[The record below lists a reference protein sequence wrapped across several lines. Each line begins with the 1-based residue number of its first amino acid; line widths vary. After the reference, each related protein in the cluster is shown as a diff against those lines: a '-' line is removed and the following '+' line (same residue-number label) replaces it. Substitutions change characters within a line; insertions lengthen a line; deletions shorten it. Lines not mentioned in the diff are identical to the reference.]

1 MSGQLTIDRAT
12 LERLRAHAAS
22 ASRLIG
28 HIDALATG
36 PLADHVDTI
45 AYELGEL
52 LGNPHLIAAPVPSAR
67 STFALDVVLDGVP
80 ELVAPDAIAASRT
93 LMTDDGMRHEL
104 AELPSAF
111 TDDESTRPHVRQ
123 LRQAHGRQCQRVVRL
138 RRPAHGRQRLAVE
151 KVRTTS
157 GTRQVETGWGRFTIP
172 AVLLALLGVLSLLV
186 LGACQVDT
194 AAGATPT
201 VPAIHARAACLPEL
215 ATEGP

>member
-1 MSGQLTIDRAT
+1 MSGQITIDRAT

-22 ASRLIG
+22 ASSLIG

-80 ELVAPDAIAASRT
+80 ELVAPDAPTASRT
-93 LMTDDGMRHEL
+93 LIADDGMRHKL
-104 AELPSAF
+104 TELPSAF
-111 TDDESTRPHVRQ
+111 TDDAATRPHQQLPPTHVRP
-123 LRQAHGRQCQRVVRL
+123 CQRAMRP
-138 RRPAHGRQRLAVE
+138 RRPVHRRQRPGVE
-151 KVRTTS
+151 KVLTTS
-157 GTRQVETGWGRFTIP
+157 GTKQVESGWGRFTIA
-172 AVLLALLGVLSLLV
+172 AVLLALLGVISLLT

-194 AAGATPT
+194 AAGATAT
-201 VPAIHARAACLPEL
+201 HARAMFLPGAL

>member
-1 MSGQLTIDRAT
+1 MSGRITIDRAT
-12 LERLRAHAAS
+12 VERLHGLASS

-80 ELVAPDAIAASRT
+80 ELVAPDALTASRT
-93 LMTDDGMRHEL
+93 HALTSDDGARREL
-104 AELPSAF
+104 A

-123 LRQAHGRQCQRVVRL
+123 LRATHGRQCQRVVRQ
-138 RRPAHGRQRLAVE
+138 RRAARRRQRLGIESVL
-151 KVRTTS
+151 TTS
-157 GTRQVETGWGRFTIP
+157 GTKQVETGWGRFTIA
-172 AVLLALLGVLSLLV
+172 AVLLALLGVLALLT

-194 AAGATPT
+194 APGTTLT
-201 VPAIHARAACLPEL
+201 VPAIHARAVCLPGEL